1 MSEIAGLPFW
11 EMHFDENGNAKHFM
25 DDVGTGVTDL
35 FVFAHGWN
43 NDFNDAKDLYTR
55 YFEVMA
61 DVLITHGGKP
71 GVAVGVAGVFWPSIL
86 WPDDEPERQSTGM
99 ASFGSL
105 EKDWTAELKK
115 AFPNEEQL
123 RAIDRMRQLIDE
135 QPNDDQSFS
144 EFQSLLRTIAPNA
157 IEQEDSG
164 EAAVI
169 EEDPVKVFEA
179 LADLAPTGRGG
190 QAGLLD
196 TGSRVWDG
204 AREAARVASYWSMK
218 ERAGVVGERGLGS
231 LLRRLPASL
240 RIHLVGHSFGARL
253 VSFALKANPA
263 NVKSLFL
270 LQGAFSHYAFAD
282 SLPYE
287 PGQGGALK
295 DMASRVDGPILVS
308 HSKLDSA
315 NCERYPVASW
325 IMREAAAGITDDPK
339 WMAMG
344 ADGAQAVSATE
355 APFDAVG
362 CSYPFQKGSFVNLDG
377 NHLITKGGWPAGAHS
392 DIIYPEIAW
401 AGLAAAGV
409 VTPRT

>member
-61 DVLITHGGKP
+61 DVLITHGGRP

-86 WPDDEPERQSTGM
+86 WPDDEPQRESTGM
-99 ASFGSL
+99 ASFGPV
-105 EKDWTAELKK
+105 EKDWTVEMKK
-115 AFPNEEQL
+115 AYSNEDQL
-123 RAIDRMRQLIDE
+123 KAIDRMRELIDQ
-135 QPNDDQSFS
+135 QPNDEQSFS
-144 EFQSLLRTIAPNA
+144 EFQSLLRVIAPKN
-157 IEQEDSG
+157 IESEDSG
-164 EAAVI
+164 EAAI
-169 EEDPVKVFEA
+169 LDEDPLKVFEA
-179 LADLAPTGRGG
+179 LSDLAPASRSG

-196 TGSRVWDG
+196 AGSRAWGG
-204 AREAARVASYWSMK
+204 AQEAARVATYWTMK
-218 ERAGVVGERGLGS
+218 DRAGVVGERGLGAA
-231 LLRRLPASL
+231 LRRLPANL

-253 VSFALKANPA
+253 VSFALKANPT
-263 NVKSLFL
+263 NVKSVFL

-295 DMASRVDGPILVS
+295 GMSSRVDGPILVS
-308 HSKLDSA
+308 HSKFDSA

-325 IMREAAAGITDDPK
+325 IMRQAAAGITDDPK

-344 ADGAQAVSATE
+344 ADGAQAVNAINI
-355 APFDAVG
+355 PFDAVG
-362 CSYPFQKGSFVNLDG
+362 CSYTFKKGSFVNLDG
-377 NHLITKGGWPAGAHS
+377 NHIITKGGWPSGAHS

-409 VTPRT
+409 VAPRT